1 MKYFLV
7 FYVCMLG
14 MEGWLMSDAMAASD
28 ETNNDRVVKLQAGVG
43 VDDFL
48 AANGLDSSEV
58 EIGKNN
64 YILVKGSE
72 AGVQG
77 SDNWELSADVQDD
90 GLANIMTVPN
100 DWYYKTEQWNLKKI
114 GMEDAWDDV
123 QGNDK
128 IVVAVLDTG
137 FNYNHED
144 LQDLLWV
151 NKDEIADNGVD
162 DDDNGYIDDRNGYNF
177 VKGTNK
183 VMDDNDHGSAVS
195 SIIAANSNNKVGIA
209 GVAWKATIMPVKVAS
224 ASGSASLFD
233 IAQGIYYAV
242 DNGAKVINMSLG
254 STIDKDYMREAVQYA
269 SDRGVLMVAAAGNAS
284 SFSSSVL
291 KLYYPANYTQV
302 MAVGATGTDDK
313 IATLSNSGFL
323 SHHSDQLDL
332 MAPGV
337 DIVTA
342 NADATNEG
350 YTYFDGTSMAA
361 PQVVGAAVLL
371 WSKDQNLTDRE
382 VRQILN
388 ESADKVS
395 AMSGSFDDKYGNGR
409 LNVAKALEMVDDN
422 NSNDDDSDDIDDND
436 DDNNN
441 SDNNNDS
448 NDNNDE
454 DNDNNSDNNDD
465 NQVYGDF
472 WQASWLGQSNYWY
485 MKPGETRKVWVELK
499 NVGTSLWQ
507 KTGYNAL
514 HLGTDQN
521 KDRVSLFYDGN
532 TWLTSDRIS
541 MVEDE
546 VRPGE
551 VARFEFEVRAPLSVG
566 DYKEYFG
573 LVAENKTWLNDMG
586 MYWEFHV
593 TNQNIYSSA
602 WAGQS
607 DFANLNLD
615 EKESSWIEFVNN
627 GTAAWTNGDIN
638 AVHLGTDHALD
649 RSSKMYDAGTWLTS
663 NRINMDQSVVQPGET
678 ARFSFDVK
686 GNNEGFFREY
696 FRPVVENVT
705 WLNDQGV
712 YLDYWVS

>member
-1 MKYFLV
+1 
-7 FYVCMLG
+7 
-14 MEGWLMSDAMAASD
+14 
-28 ETNNDRVVKLQAGVG
+28 
-43 VDDFL
+43 
-48 AANGLDSSEV
+48 
-58 EIGKNN
+58 
-64 YILVKGSE
+64 
-72 AGVQG
+72 
-77 SDNWELSADVQDD
+77 
-90 GLANIMTVPN
+90 
-100 DWYYKTEQWNLKKI
+100 
-114 GMEDAWDDV
+114 
-123 QGNDK
+123 
-128 IVVAVLDTG
+128 
-137 FNYNHED
+137 
-144 LQDLLWV
+144 
-151 NKDEIADNGVD
+151 
-162 DDDNGYIDDRNGYNF
+162 
-177 VKGTNK
+177 
-183 VMDDNDHGSAVS
+183 
-195 SIIAANSNNKVGIA
+195 
-209 GVAWKATIMPVKVAS
+209 
-224 ASGSASLFD
+224 
-233 IAQGIYYAV
+233 
-242 DNGAKVINMSLG
+242 
-254 STIDKDYMREAVQYA
+254 
-269 SDRGVLMVAAAGNAS
+269 
-284 SFSSSVL
+284 
-291 KLYYPANYTQV
+291 
-302 MAVGATGTDDK
+302 
-313 IATLSNSGFL
+313 
-323 SHHSDQLDL
+323 
-332 MAPGV
+332 
-337 DIVTA
+337 
-342 NADATNEG
+342 
-350 YTYFDGTSMAA
+350 
-361 PQVVGAAVLL
+361 
-371 WSKDQNLTDRE
+371 
-382 VRQILN
+382 
-388 ESADKVS
+388 
-395 AMSGSFDDKYGNGR
+395 
-409 LNVAKALEMVDDN
+409 
-422 NSNDDDSDDIDDND
+422 
-436 DDNNN
+436 
-441 SDNNNDS
+441 
-448 NDNNDE
+448 
-454 DNDNNSDNNDD
+454 
-465 NQVYGDF
+465 
-472 WQASWLGQSNYWY
+472 WY